1 MKVFKKNP
9 FKNPIFICI
18 LTSMFLNLAIEFF
31 SRRSLVE
38 GFKYMT
44 KSPLVFLYNS
54 FIICISLALIFL
66 FKRRVFVY
74 AVICTIWLGFGI
86 TNGIILSSRVTPFTA
101 VDFTMIK
108 NAFSLL
114 HTYFNNFQL
123 ILICGGLI
131 LALIGL
137 VLFFIFAPKYQGKI
151 KYSRNIPA
159 FLLLFF
165 SFFGVTK
172 IALKANIIT
181 DYFGN
186 IAFAYL
192 DYGFPYCFGN
202 TLLNTGIDKPTNYSE
217 ETINSIFTKDT
228 QVGADEDNISVLAS
242 TSSLANEQY
251 GTPNIIFL
259 QLESFFDITQVEGV
273 TFSQDPIPNFR
284 SLSKNYSSGLVEVP
298 SIGAGTANT
307 EFEIISGMS
316 LDYFGPGEYPY
327 KSILKEKPVESA
339 AYSLKDLGYS
349 SHAIHNNKGTF
360 YTRHRVFSRL
370 GFDTFTSIEYM
381 NDLEYTPLG
390 WAKDGVLT
398 EEIIKALDS
407 TVDQQDF
414 IYTISVQGHGDY
426 PEYEVLEN
434 PAITV
439 GGIEDEGIR
448 YSYEY
453 YTNEIHEMD
462 NFIGELIEALSNYE
476 EDVVL
481 VMYGD
486 HLPSLG
492 IENENLTY
500 DNNFETPYVM
510 WSNFNLPK
518 EDKNLY
524 AYQLTS
530 YTLDRLHL
538 TAGTLINF
546 HQNHSEDEDYQRN
559 LKLLQYDMLYGNQ
572 YIYGGINPF
581 ERTKLQMGVVP
592 ITISNVYEQDGQ
604 VFVEGENFTTFSR
617 IAINGHEKS
626 TTFISPNL
634 LMLEDT
640 ELNDSDSIRVDQV
653 TVTNFTLSKSEPYV
667 YGEILDENS
676 ELAPIEESVTQ

>member
-1 MKVFKKNP
+1 MKVFNKNP
-9 FKNPIFICI
+9 FKNTIVICI
-18 LTSMFLNLAIEFF
+18 LTSMFLNLAIEVF
-31 SRRSLVE
+31 SRRSFVE

-44 KSPLVFLYNS
+44 GSPLVFLYNS

-123 ILICGGLI
+123 VLIGGGLI

-172 IALKANIIT
+172 VALKANIIT

-202 TLLNTGIDKPTNYSE
+202 TLLNTGIDKPVNYSE
-217 ETINSIFTKDT
+217 QAINNIFAEDT
-228 QVGADEDNISVLAS
+228 HVGADEDNISVLAS

-259 QLESFFDITQVEGV
+259 QLESFFDITQVKGL
-273 TFSQDPIPNFR
+273 TFSKDPIANFR
-284 SLSKNYSSGLVEVP
+284 SLSENYSSGLLEVP

-448 YSYEY
+448 YSY
-453 YTNEIHEMD
+453 
-462 NFIGELIEALSNYE
+462 
-476 EDVVL
+476 
-481 VMYGD
+481 
-486 HLPSLG
+486 
-492 IENENLTY
+492 
-500 DNNFETPYVM
+500 
-510 WSNFNLPK
+510 
-518 EDKNLY
+518 
-524 AYQLTS
+524 
-530 YTLDRLHL
+530 
-538 TAGTLINF
+538 
-546 HQNHSEDEDYQRN
+546 
-559 LKLLQYDMLYGNQ
+559 
-572 YIYGGINPF
+572 
-581 ERTKLQMGVVP
+581 
-592 ITISNVYEQDGQ
+592 
-604 VFVEGENFTTFSR
+604 
-617 IAINGHEKS
+617 
-626 TTFISPNL
+626 
-634 LMLEDT
+634 
-640 ELNDSDSIRVDQV
+640 
-653 TVTNFTLSKSEPYV
+653 
-667 YGEILDENS
+667 
-676 ELAPIEESVTQ
+676 

>member
-1 MKVFKKNP
+1 
-9 FKNPIFICI
+9 
-18 LTSMFLNLAIEFF
+18 
-31 SRRSLVE
+31 
-38 GFKYMT
+38 
-44 KSPLVFLYNS
+44 
-54 FIICISLALIFL
+54 
-66 FKRRVFVY
+66 
-74 AVICTIWLGFGI
+74 
-86 TNGIILSSRVTPFTA
+86 
-101 VDFTMIK
+101 
-108 NAFSLL
+108 
-114 HTYFNNFQL
+114 
-123 ILICGGLI
+123 
-131 LALIGL
+131 
-137 VLFFIFAPKYQGKI
+137 
-151 KYSRNIPA
+151 
-159 FLLLFF
+159 
-165 SFFGVTK
+165 
-172 IALKANIIT
+172 
-181 DYFGN
+181 
-186 IAFAYL
+186 
-192 DYGFPYCFGN
+192 
-202 TLLNTGIDKPTNYSE
+202 
-217 ETINSIFTKDT
+217 
-228 QVGADEDNISVLAS
+228 
-242 TSSLANEQY
+242 
-251 GTPNIIFL
+251 
-259 QLESFFDITQVEGV
+259 
-273 TFSQDPIPNFR
+273 
-284 SLSKNYSSGLVEVP
+284 
-298 SIGAGTANT
+298 
-307 EFEIISGMS
+307 
-316 LDYFGPGEYPY
+316 
-327 KSILKEKPVESA
+327 
-339 AYSLKDLGYS
+339 
-349 SHAIHNNKGTF
+349 
-360 YTRHRVFSRL
+360 
-370 GFDTFTSIEYM
+370 M

-407 TVDQQDF
+407 TADQQDF

-462 NFIGELIEALSNYE
+462 NFIGELIEALSNYD

-546 HQNHSEDEDYQRN
+546 HQNHSEDEDYQTN

-592 ITISNVYEQDGQ
+592 ITISNVYEQDCQ
-604 VFVEGENFTTFSR
+604 VFV
-617 IAINGHEKS
+617 
-626 TTFISPNL
+626 
-634 LMLEDT
+634 
-640 ELNDSDSIRVDQV
+640 
-653 TVTNFTLSKSEPYV
+653 
-667 YGEILDENS
+667 
-676 ELAPIEESVTQ
+676 

>member
-1 MKVFKKNP
+1 MKVFNKNP
-9 FKNPIFICI
+9 FKNTIVICI

-123 ILICGGLI
+123 VLIGGGLI

-172 IALKANIIT
+172 VALKANIIT

-202 TLLNTGIDKPTNYSE
+202 TLLNTGIDKPVNYSE
-217 ETINSIFTKDT
+217 QAINNIFAEDT
-228 QVGADEDNISVLAS
+228 HVGADEDNISVLAS

-259 QLESFFDITQVEGV
+259 QLESFFDITQVKGL
-273 TFSQDPIPNFR
+273 TFSKDPIANFR
-284 SLSKNYSSGLVEVP
+284 SLS
-298 SIGAGTANT
+298 
-307 EFEIISGMS
+307 
-316 LDYFGPGEYPY
+316 
-327 KSILKEKPVESA
+327 ESA

-414 IYTISVQGHGDY
+414 IYTISVQGHGNY

-546 HQNHSEDEDYQRN
+546 HQNHSEDEDYQTN

-640 ELNDSDSIRVDQV
+640 ELSDSDSIRVDQV

>member
-1 MKVFKKNP
+1 MKVFNKNP
-9 FKNPIFICI
+9 FKNTIVICI
-18 LTSMFLNLAIEFF
+18 LTSMFLNLAIEVF
-31 SRRSLVE
+31 SRRSFVE

-44 KSPLVFLYNS
+44 GSPLVFLYNS

-123 ILICGGLI
+123 LLIGGGLI

-172 IALKANIIT
+172 VALKANIIT

-202 TLLNTGIDKPTNYSE
+202 TLLNTGIDKPVNYSE
-217 ETINSIFTKDT
+217 QAINNIFAEDT
-228 QVGADEDNISVLAS
+228 HVGADEDNISVLAS

-259 QLESFFDITQVEGV
+259 QLESFFDITQVKGL
-273 TFSQDPIPNFR
+273 TFSKDPIANFR
-284 SLSKNYSSGLVEVP
+284 SLSENYSSGLLEVP

-390 WAKDGVLT
+390 WAKD
-398 EEIIKALDS
+398 
-407 TVDQQDF
+407 F

-462 NFIGELIEALSNYE
+462 NFIGELIEALSNYD

-530 YTLDRLHL
+530 YILDRLHL

-546 HQNHSEDEDYQRN
+546 HQNHSEDEDYQTN
-559 LKLLQYDMLYGNQ
+559 LKLLQYDMLYANQ

-640 ELNDSDSIRVDQV
+640 ELSDSDSIRVDQV

>member
-1 MKVFKKNP
+1 MKVFKKNH
-9 FKNPIFICI
+9 FKNPIVICI
-18 LTSMFLNLAIEFF
+18 LTSMFLNLAIEVF
-31 SRRSLVE
+31 SRRSLIE
-38 GFKYMT
+38 GLKYMT
-44 KSPLVFLYNS
+44 GSPLVFLYNA
-54 FIICISLALIFL
+54 FIICISLSLIFL
-66 FKRRVFVY
+66 FRRRIFVY
-74 AVICTIWLGFGI
+74 AVICTIWLGFGV

-123 ILICGGLI
+123 ILIGGGI
-131 LALIGL
+131 VLALIGL
-137 VLFFIFAPKYQGKI
+137 VLFFIFAPKYDGKI

-159 FLLLFF
+159 VLIFFL

-172 IALKANIIT
+172 VALATNVIT

-202 TLLNTGIDKPTNYSE
+202 TLLNTGIDKPANYSE
-217 ETINSIFTKDT
+217 TTINNIFANDK
-228 QVGADEDNISVLAS
+228 QAGADEDNISVLAS
-242 TSSLANEQY
+242 TSSLSNAKY
-251 GTPNIIFL
+251 GTPNIVFL
-259 QLESFFDITQVEGV
+259 QLESFFDITQFEGL
-273 TFSQDPIPNFR
+273 TFSSDPIPTFR
-284 SLSKNYSSGLVEVP
+284 SLSENHSSGLLEVP

-327 KSILKEKPVESA
+327 KSILKEKTVESA

-349 SHAIHNNKGTF
+349 AHAIHNNKGTF

-381 NDLEYTPLG
+381 NNLEYTPLG

-398 EEIIKALDS
+398 EEIVKTLDS
-407 TVDQQDF
+407 TENQQDY

-426 PEYEVLEN
+426 PEHEVLEN

-439 GGIEDEGIR
+439 SGIEDEGTR

-462 NFIGELIEALSNYE
+462 NFIKQLTDTLSTYN
-476 EDVVL
+476 EDVIL

-500 DNNFETPYVM
+500 KNNFYTPYVI

-518 EDKNLY
+518 EDKNVY

-530 YTLDRLHL
+530 YVLDRLDL
-538 TAGTLINF
+538 TAGTLINY
-546 HQNHSEDEDYQRN
+546 HQNHSQDADYQDN
-559 LKLLQYDMLYGNQ
+559 LKLLQYDMLYGDQ
-572 YIYGGINPF
+572 YVYGGTNPF
-581 ERTKLQMGVVP
+581 PRTQLQIGVVP
-592 ITISNVYEQDGQ
+592 ITISNVFEQDGQ
-604 VFVEGENFTTFSR
+604 VFIEGENFTTFSR
-617 IAINGHEKS
+617 VAINGHEGK
-626 TTFISPNL
+626 TTFINPNL
-634 LMLEDT
+634 LMIEDMS
-640 ELNDSDSIRVDQV
+640 LSNDDSITVNQV
-653 TVTNFTLSKSEPYV
+653 TITNFTLSKSEPYIYNPV
-667 YGEILDENS
+667 IDDTTSLE
-676 ELAPIEESVTQ
+676 ATVTE